1 MLMCEEG
8 DIVIIWDGAG
18 VGELLRTSKGIL
30 SSTIAK
36 IDVNERIVAKEYFW
50 HWRYGIEYI
59 LKQMPTGMGIPHLN
73 PTILNNL
80 MFAIP
85 PLSEQK
91 QIAAYLDERCAKID
105 AAVTIIGKQIDA
117 LKRLKRSLINEVVT
131 GKRMV

>member
-1 MLMCEEG
+1 MCEEG